1 MEKEF
6 ETRILEIENR
16 SVQTNVQIRKNG
28 DLIYI
33 MGCLP
38 IFSLSEV
45 LRDRKAN
52 KRFREYIAPN
62 AFKDALTKNKA
73 KGYKTKLLLNHNYN
87 SELFYTTFNF
97 KEGDEGLNF
106 EFVLPKLDRNLEIL
120 KGVDEKSCSF
130 SFGFILGKC
139 EEYPSEEKG
148 TDYIRRVE
156 AFAEFKEISILDKYT
171 APAYSKANGFKAN
184 NKEDAKNKVE
194 KVATSKRREQL
205 TKLQE
210 KQLEDMRKQLE
221 ALKGNK
227 KLLLMAGYRTPAEFK
242 REVQKLKYKY

>member
-1 MEKEF
+1 MDKEF

-16 SVQTNVQIRKNG
+16 SVQTNVQIRTNG

-38 IFSLSEV
+38 ILGLSEV
-45 LRDRKAN
+45 LRDRAN

-73 KGYKTKLLLNHNYN
+73 KGYKTKLLLNHQHTR
-87 SELFYTTFNF
+87 ELFYSS
-97 KEGDEGLNF
+97 F
-106 EFVLPKLDRNLEIL
+106 EFEEVDSGLIFKFILPKLDKNLEIL
-120 KGVDEKSCSF
+120 KGVEEKNCSF
-130 SFGFILGKC
+130 SFGFVLGKC

-156 AFAEFKEISILDKYT
+156 SFAEFMEISILDRYT
-171 APAYSKANGFKAN
+171 APAYPKASGFKAN
-184 NKEDAKNKVE
+184 NKQEAENKGRNI
-194 KVATSKRREQL
+194 AAYKRREQL
-205 TKLQE
+205 VKLQQ
-210 KQLEDMRKQLE
+210 KQIDDMRKQLE

-227 KLLLMAGYRTPAEFK
+227 KLLDMAGYKTPAELK
-242 REVQKLKYKY
+242 QQIKKLKLKV

>member
-16 SVQTNVQIRKNG
+16 SVQTNVQIRTNG

-33 MGCLP
+33 IGCLP
-38 IFSLSEV
+38 ILSLSEV
-45 LRDRKAN
+45 LRDRKTN
-52 KRFREYIAPN
+52 KRFREYIAPG

-73 KGYKTKLLLNHNYN
+73 KGYKTKLLLNHQYTR
-87 SELFYTTFNF
+87 ELFYSSFDF

-120 KGVDEKSCSF
+120 KGVDEKNCSF

-139 EEYPSEEKG
+139 REYPSEEEG
-148 TDYIRRVE
+148 TDYIRCVE
-156 AFAEFKEISILDKYT
+156 AFAEFREISILDKYT

-210 KQLEDMRKQLE
+210 EQLEDMRKKVE

-227 KLLLMAGYRTPAEFK
+227 KLLHMAGYRTPAEFK